1 MDYKIIDFLKKQ
13 TSASVSCVNE
23 ILEPYS
29 FSCFFAFNPEQ
40 TLLYYKSA
48 PSSYHSRIL
57 SKQPKVAGTVMPDK
71 LNKLAIRG
79 IQFTGDLL
87 AEDDP
92 LCKNAADIY
101 YRKFP
106 VGLAISGL
114 VYTIRLDQLK
124 MTNNILGMME
134 KLSWER
140 EDILIANNS
149 DADSKTM
156 KV

>member
-23 ILEPYS
+23 MLEPYS
-29 FSCFFAFNPEQ
+29 FSCFFAFNAEQ
-40 TLLYYKSA
+40 KLLYYKSA

-57 SKQPKVAGTVMPDK
+57 SNQPKVAGTIMPDK

-87 AEDDP
+87 PDNDP
-92 LCKNAADIY
+92 LCKHAADIY

-106 VGLAISGL
+106 IGLAIPGI
-114 VYTIRLDQLK
+114 VYTIRLEQLK
-124 MTNNILGMME
+124 MTNNIVGMME
-134 KLSWER
+134 KLSWQR
-140 EDILIANNS
+140 EEILIANNA
-149 DADSKTM
+149 DADSKTI
-156 KV
+156 KI

>member
-1 MDYKIIDFLKKQ
+1 MDRRIIDFLKKQ

-23 ILEPYS
+23 MQEPYS

-40 TLLYYKSA
+40 NLLYYKSA
-48 PSSYHSRIL
+48 PSSYHSQVL
-57 SKQPKVAGTVMPDK
+57 SKQPKVAGTIMPDK

-92 LCKNAADIY
+92 LCKNAAEIY
-101 YRKFP
+101 YTKFP
-106 VGLAISGL
+106 IGLAIPGN

-124 MTNNILGMME
+124 MTNNVLGMME
-134 KLSWER
+134 KLSWQRDELLTVN
-140 EDILIANNS
+140 EDDLH
-149 DADSKTM
+149 
-156 KV
+156 

>member
-1 MDYKIIDFLKKQ
+1 MNDKIIDFLKKQ
-13 TSASVSCVNE
+13 TSASISCVNE
-23 ILEPYS
+23 QNEPYS
-29 FSCFFAFNPEQ
+29 FSCFFAFNSKEC
-40 TLLYYKSA
+40 LLYYKSA
-48 PSSYHSRIL
+48 ASSYHSRIL
-57 SKQPKVAGTVMPDK
+57 SLNPKVSGTIMPDK

-106 VGLAISGL
+106 VGLAIPGII
-114 VYTIRLDQLK
+114 YTIRLEQLK
-124 MTNNILGMME
+124 MTNNVLGMME
-134 KLSWER
+134 KLSWHR
-140 EDILIANNS
+140 EDILIANNA
-149 DADSKTM
+149 DADSKTI